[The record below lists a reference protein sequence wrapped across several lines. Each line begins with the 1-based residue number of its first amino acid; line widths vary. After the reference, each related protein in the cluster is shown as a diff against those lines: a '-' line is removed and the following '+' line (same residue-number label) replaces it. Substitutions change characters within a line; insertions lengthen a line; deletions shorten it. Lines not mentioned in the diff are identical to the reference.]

1 MKKLVFLFLST
12 SVNCSASPS
21 TSCLMKGELYHEDTQ
36 TCFPPLGQGPC
47 KVGEW
52 VVLAGVSGVCISKFV
67 CNSGEIPVLDQAGG
81 AVCGCPGGKE
91 RFHGS
96 CETLYSQ
103 GVCGEGEV
111 LLPKNFDIGRKICPS
126 KFSCKMSDNC
136 PAYKTTRA
144 QAAPRGTNKRKEE
157 VSFVKDMVCNKK
169 ARTICCPEENNK
181 SLFSPENL
189 IQSLVTAKPLCTR
202 NPCPDGKRPWVGED
216 GISKCLFHD
225 DSVENCKFEPIEEAG
240 RITCPLFDLRS
251 VAPIFGRKCKRRRRW
266 INEKCVRT
274 K

>member
-12 SVNCSASPS
+12 SVYCSASPY

-52 VVLAGVSGVCISKFV
+52 VVLAGVSGVCRSKFV

-91 RFHGS
+91 RFLGS

-111 LLPKNFDIGRKICPS
+111 LLPKDFNIGRKICPS
-126 KFSCKMSDNC
+126 KFSCKMSNNC
-136 PAYKTTRA
+136 QTFKIMKTELAEQGTTRRNE
-144 QAAPRGTNKRKEE
+144 QLVFLKEI
-157 VSFVKDMVCNKK
+157 VCNKK
-169 ARTICCPEENNK
+169 TRSVCCPDYNRD
-181 SLFSPENL
+181 SLFTPDNL
-189 IQSLVTAKPLCTR
+189 IQSMRTTQAVCAR
-202 NPCPDGKRPWVGED
+202 NPCPHGKWPLVGTD
-216 GISKCLFHD
+216 GIGKGSCQ
-225 DSVENCKFEPIEEAG
+225 I
-240 RITCPLFDLRS
+240 
-251 VAPIFGRKCKRRRRW
+251 
-266 INEKCVRT
+266 
-274 K
+274 